1 MDHKP
6 HTQFRTVPP
15 LPSPPQAPPGPFP
28 PSPPE
33 APPPRSPRART
44 TPPRPAPSP
53 LPGMPTETAP
63 PAAVEVPATTCQVR
77 PLKVGNFFESEPF
90 RRYHGPVLLYFQSGL
105 TIGLAAFAAIYLTT
119 EIGSLAH
126 RVAMITGLGTGVFI
140 LVFPGGYPRAFFP
153 RAFSLGYLLVF
164 IVAVNFL

>member
-1 MDHKP
+1 
-6 HTQFRTVPP
+6 
-15 LPSPPQAPPGPFP
+15 
-28 PSPPE
+28 
-33 APPPRSPRART
+33 
-44 TPPRPAPSP
+44 
-53 LPGMPTETAP
+53 MPTETAP